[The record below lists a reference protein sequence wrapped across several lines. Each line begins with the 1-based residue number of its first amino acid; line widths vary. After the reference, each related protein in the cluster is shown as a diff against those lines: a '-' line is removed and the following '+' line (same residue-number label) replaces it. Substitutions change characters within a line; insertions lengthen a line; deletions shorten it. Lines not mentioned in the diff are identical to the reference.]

1 VEETDPEDGGSPGL
15 IGRLFSE
22 KKRLESVVS
31 DQNAEARQSELDLK
45 ASEHE
50 LRLILD
56 NIPDAVS
63 VQGLDYRY
71 RLINDGFAERFGV
84 AREDVLGHLDEEVL
98 SPEAIAQ
105 DRASHAKAL
114 DTDGRVQQ
122 EEVVPVGGEDHVFR
136 SVKFPLRDG
145 SGDIYAVCAVFTD
158 VTDIRRRERELQ
170 DRLTWTERI
179 HSSLAQDRL
188 VLYGQPIMN
197 LATGEME
204 QAELLL
210 RMKHHQNPH
219 VLVPPADFLPAAE
232 RLDLISLIDQ
242 WVVTNAIE
250 IAMEH
255 RVEINLS
262 GLTISDP
269 EQVAEIEEKVDASK
283 APRENLIFEITE
295 TAVAENLDSA
305 RTFAERLRNIGCR
318 FALDDFG
325 VGFGT
330 FTYLKHLPV
339 DYIKI
344 DIEFV
349 KDLIQDETNRQV
361 VSSIVGAAR
370 LFGMQTIA
378 EGVEDQ
384 ATLDALVEMDVDYA
398 QGFWVG
404 RPAPTDELWATPAVQ

>member
-1 VEETDPEDGGSPGL
+1 MKESDPEEGGSPGL
-15 IGRLFSE
+15 LGRLFSE

-31 DQNAEARQSELDLK
+31 DQNAEARQSELDLM
-45 ASEHE
+45 ASERE

-71 RLINDGFAERFGV
+71 RLINDAFAERFGV

-105 DRASHAKAL
+105 DRASHAKVL
-114 DTDGRVQQ
+114 DTGGRVQQ
-122 EEVVPVGGEDHVFR
+122 EEVVPVGGEDHIFQ

-145 SGDIYAVCAVFTD
+145 GGDIYAVCGVFNDITD
-158 VTDIRRRERELQ
+158 RKRREHELQ

-197 LATGEME
+197 LATGDIE
-204 QAELLL
+204 QAELLV

-219 VLVPPADFLPAAE
+219 VLVPPGDFLPAAE
-232 RLDLISLIDQ
+232 RLHLISLIDQ
-242 WVVTNAIE
+242 WVVTKAIE
-250 IAMEH
+250 MASRH

-269 EQVAEIEEKVDASK
+269 EQVAEIERKVDESD
-283 APRENLIFEITE
+283 APRGNLIFEITE

-305 RTFAERLRNIGCR
+305 RRFAERLRKIGCL

-349 KDLIQDETNRQV
+349 RDLLEDETNRQI
-361 VSSIVGAAR
+361 VSSIVGAAG

-384 ATLDALVEMDVDYA
+384 ATLDALVEMGVDYA

-404 RPAPTDELWATPAVQ
+404 RPAPTDELWATPAM